1 VSGDSSEL
9 VLMPASRYRL
19 RHVTPLGIFRLYSR
33 KDRAAA
39 LAPTEFGLFEI
50 DRHRAE
56 IEAALAPRTQAAE

>member
-1 VSGDSSEL
+1 
-9 VLMPASRYRL
+9 M
-19 RHVTPLGIFRLYSR
+19 PLGIFRLYSR